1 MPFILVITSI
11 CHFLVRLIIYYAI
24 RYYINEYY
32 CLFPGKLVES
42 CNENCLFSAEY
53 HSGQLALRDIQ
64 GNYLSPVGSKAILK
78 SRSNSV
84 TKDELFSLEDS
95 LPQASFVAALNSR
108 FVSVK
113 QGKFNIIFYIILL
126 SLLFFHIIV
135 DIYNLADIVKTI
147 SRTASANGSIFIVL
161 PSTANLVVNA
171 KIFSDSEAFVV
182 RRLFVR
188 C

>member
-1 MPFILVITSI
+1 M
-11 CHFLVRLIIYYAI
+11 
-24 RYYINEYY
+24 
-32 CLFPGKLVES
+32 
-42 CNENCLFSAEY
+42 
-53 HSGQLALRDIQ
+53 
-64 GNYLSPVGSKAILK
+64 GSKAILK